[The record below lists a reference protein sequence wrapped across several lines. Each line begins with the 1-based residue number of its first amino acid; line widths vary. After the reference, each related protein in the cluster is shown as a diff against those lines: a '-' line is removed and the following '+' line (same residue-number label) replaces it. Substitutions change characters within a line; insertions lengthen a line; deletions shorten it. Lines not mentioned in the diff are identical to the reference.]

1 MGGHWNVT
9 RRGSLVRYFP
19 GKPVRYFIAVII
31 IDDALRRMESTGRS
45 IRVALVGAGF
55 MGRGIALQIITASK
69 GIRLSAIVARNL
81 DSARRACREAECE
94 WREVETPDELGAA
107 IESNVTAITDDWRL
121 VCSDERIDAI
131 IEVTGSLDYAAGVVY
146 EAIDHGKHVILMNA
160 ELDGTVGP
168 LLKRKADAKG
178 VIYTNS
184 DGDQPG
190 VIMNLY
196 RFVRGIGVR
205 PVLCGS
211 IKGLH
216 DPYRNPTTQVEF
228 ARRWQQKPHMVASFA
243 DGTKISFEQALVA
256 NATGMGVA
264 RRGMTGPTVEEGTS
278 IEKAAELLPTK
289 EFMHG
294 AGIIDYVVGA
304 SPAPGVFVLG
314 VMEHPAQRHYLALY
328 KLGDGPLYCFY
339 TPYHLCHFEVPNSI
353 ARAVLFHDAAIAP
366 LGPPCVEV
374 VATAKRDLR
383 RGEVID
389 EMGWYMTYGQAENA
403 DVTYRDHL
411 LPMGLAAGC
420 QLLRDIPKDGV
431 LTYDDVEL
439 PQGRLIDSLRAEQ
452 EEMFFGP
459 SWNAA
464 ARAKT
469 RVTNPSS
476 QATAQ

>member
-1 MGGHWNVT
+1 
-9 RRGSLVRYFP
+9 
-19 GKPVRYFIAVII
+19 
-31 IDDALRRMESTGRS
+31 
-45 IRVALVGAGF
+45 
-55 MGRGIALQIITASK
+55 
-69 GIRLSAIVARNL
+69 
-81 DSARRACREAECE
+81 
-94 WREVETPDELGAA
+94 
-107 IESNVTAITDDWRL
+107 
-121 VCSDERIDAI
+121 
-131 IEVTGSLDYAAGVVY
+131 VVY
-146 EAIDHGKHVILMNA
+146 EAIDRGKHVILMNA

-420 QLLRDIPKDGV
+420 QLLRDIPKDRV

-459 SWNAA
+459 SWNTA

-469 RVTNPSS
+469 RVTNSSS